1 MAKTE
6 NATPPDQQA
15 AEPVPVTPV
24 TFLDKQYKSRT
35 LILPDRRVM
44 SVQQMKVTVAGDDT
58 LALDFFRKRSDFERA
73 QE

>member
-1 MAKTE
+1 MGKTD

-24 TFLDKQYKSRT
+24 TFLDKQYKART

-44 SVQQMKVTVAGDDT
+44 SVQQMKVTVASDD
-58 LALDFFRKRSDFERA
+58 AAAIDFFRKRSDFERV